1 LNLTNLKQFVPSRI
15 FKRGESYFHNGQVQH
30 IKQSKAKTSMFHAQV
45 IGTEHYS
52 VQLNL
57 NDHFDILSSTCD
69 CPYAQKD
76 FCKHQVALCL
86 AIHDTISSPPTI
98 TEVKIPPVKV
108 SPYKDTL
115 DKNELSQSKIIVQAS
130 INSAKQRGFITYS
143 RSFMALH
150 GAEKTV
156 QLIDQHIETSR
167 LQMAVITGLQ
177 TLHPIMKALQFCD
190 DSSGNFGDV
199 IQQLQSQIHYAISCG
214 VFTWSSQEKTSIL
227 KQMIKASENKV
238 YTDWSDSKFELLR
251 SGMILCED
259 DKLFELMS
267 SHLQFLETSLLL
279 TSDYMSR
286 FEHSRLKILQFNLV
300 SIRKD
305 DQAIEEFL
313 QQNFHLD
320 AMKEI
325 AIERAVVSENFEE
338 ALDIALAGER
348 DHSEYPGLVHKW
360 RIHQY
365 KLHKMM
371 NHLPPQRELAFQLI
385 VNGNVEF
392 FNALKELYC
401 EDEWP
406 EVQENLLSI
415 LKSKRAY
422 SAYTTILKQENL
434 FSLML
439 LFCTENL
446 HELTHHVQWLKAKY
460 PNETKDL
467 YLQWLFEQANI
478 ASNRSNYRKVCREI
492 QSFKKLFGDEAT
504 AVLVE
509 TLLKTYPYR
518 TAFQDELGKMK
529 IKKGL

>member
-1 LNLTNLKQFVPSRI
+1 MNLTNLKQFVPSRI

-30 IKQSKAKTSMFHAQV
+30 IKQNKANTSTFHARV
-45 IGTEHYS
+45 IGTEQYS

-57 NDHFDILSSTCD
+57 NDHFDILSSVCD

-86 AIHDTISSPPTI
+86 AILDTVASPPTI
-98 TEVKIPPVKV
+98 IEVKMPPVKV
-108 SPYKDTL
+108 SPYKDEL
-115 DKNELSQSKIIVQAS
+115 DKNELSHSKIIVQSS
-130 INSAKQRGFITYS
+130 INSAKQRGFINYS

-156 QLIDQHIETSR
+156 QLIDQYIETSR
-167 LQMAVITGLQ
+167 LQMAVVTGIQ
-177 TLHPIMKALQFCD
+177 TLQPVLKALQFSD

-199 IQQLQSQIHYAISCG
+199 IRQLQSQIYYAVSCG
-214 VFTWSSQEKTSIL
+214 VFSWSSQEKTSIL
-227 KQMIKASENKV
+227 KQIIKASEHKV

-251 SGMILCED
+251 AGIMLCED
-259 DKLFELMS
+259 EKLFDLMS
-267 SHLQFLETSLLL
+267 IHLQFLETSLQF

-286 FEHSRLKILQFNLV
+286 FELSRLKILQFNLL

-313 QQNFHLD
+313 QQNIHLD

-325 AIERAVVSENFEE
+325 AIERAVVSQNFEV
-338 ALDIALAGER
+338 AMDIALAGER
-348 DHSEYPGLVHKW
+348 DHSEYPGLVNKW

-385 VNGNVEF
+385 VNNNVEF
-392 FNALKELYC
+392 FNDLKELYSK
-401 EDEWP
+401 DEWP
-406 EVQENLLSI
+406 DVLENLLSN
-415 LKSKRAY
+415 LNSKRAY
-422 SAYTTILKQENL
+422 SVYTTILKQENL

-439 LFCTENL
+439 LYCTENL
-446 HELTHHVQWLKAKY
+446 HELTQHVQWLKAEY

-467 YLQWLFEQANI
+467 YLQWLFEQASR

-504 AVLVE
+504 ALLVE
-509 TLLKTYPYR
+509 TLLKKYPNR
-518 TAFQDELGKMK
+518 TAFLDELGKMNT
-529 IKKGL
+529 KKGL